1 MVTDINLNGPPGQE
15 DPIPSTKADRYISY
29 GLNSFNMGVAD
40 DGRSYV
46 FLKEENNSIAHPLN
60 GAWLKRWIR
69 QRARRHGEIITSD
82 DMKDILDNIEGHA
95 AISDERIKVHLR
107 VGRSDEG
114 YPEMDLGTED
124 QARVRFKDG
133 NAELILEGSSTLFSR
148 PDTMLPLPVPSEQGD
163 WRALLPFLNMSD
175 EHRLLTIGWMSWCMC
190 HERFSLPY
198 PLMVLQG
205 PQGMG
210 KSFLCKH
217 IFRRLMDNNA
227 AGIQVYR
234 GQVKEMAI
242 SASHQYLLIYDN
254 VRLLTRRQ
262 SDDFCVFSTSGTLS
276 GRKLYTD
283 DGQSLLMVH
292 CAIVLNGIHHFV
304 VEPDLASR
312 SVIIHLLPLDE
323 KHRVEEEQLATDLE
337 AKLPCILRG
346 LIDLCAQALHT
357 VHSVEV
363 THPERMLSFCRW
375 LAALEQVMGL
385 PTGRLQKAYSDNL
398 KNAAME
404 SVQESALGVTALR
417 FTMGLPNHHWVGTP
431 SQLLIELENLAPN
444 NTTYRHTEWPQS
456 PISLSKRL
464 KQIGPLLKAQGV
476 ELAFSHGTSRQI
488 EITYTPPESAQTIDL
503 IEEPDES
510 TNPRTGQSGLSA
522 CTPKQNQ
529 SQEQS

>member
-1 MVTDINLNGPPGQE
+1 MVTDNNSSDAPDQE
-15 DPIPSTKADRYISY
+15 EPIPSSKADRYIRYALS
-29 GLNSFNMGVAD
+29 SFNMGVAS

-46 FLKEENNSIAHPLN
+46 YLKVENNSIAHSLN

-69 QRARRHGEIITSD
+69 QKARRHSEIITSD
-82 DMKDILDNIEGHA
+82 DMKDILDNLEGHA
-95 AISDERIKVHLR
+95 AISDDRIQIHLR

-114 YPEMDLGTED
+114 YPELDLGTED
-124 QARVRFKDG
+124 RARVLFKDG
-133 NAELILEGSSTLFSR
+133 KAELILEGSRTLFSR
-148 PDTMLPLPVPSEQGD
+148 PDTMLPLPVPSEEGD
-163 WRALLPFLNMSD
+163 WRALLPFLNMSE
-175 EHRLLTIGWMSWCMC
+175 EHQYLTVAWMSWCMC

-217 IFRRLMDNNA
+217 IFRRLIDNNA

-262 SDDFCVFSTSGTLS
+262 SDDFCVFSTSGSLS

-292 CAIVLNGIHHFV
+292 CAIVLNGIHHFI

-312 SVIIHLLPLDE
+312 AVIIHLLPLDE

-337 AKLPCILRG
+337 SKLPCILRG

-398 KNAAME
+398 KNASME

-522 CTPKQNQ
+522 CTPIQNQ
-529 SQEQS
+529 SQEQ

>member
-1 MVTDINLNGPPGQE
+1 
-15 DPIPSTKADRYISY
+15 
-29 GLNSFNMGVAD
+29 
-40 DGRSYV
+40 
-46 FLKEENNSIAHPLN
+46 
-60 GAWLKRWIR
+60 
-69 QRARRHGEIITSD
+69 
-82 DMKDILDNIEGHA
+82 
-95 AISDERIKVHLR
+95 
-107 VGRSDEG
+107 
-114 YPEMDLGTED
+114 
-124 QARVRFKDG
+124 
-133 NAELILEGSSTLFSR
+133 
-148 PDTMLPLPVPSEQGD
+148 
-163 WRALLPFLNMSD
+163 
-175 EHRLLTIGWMSWCMC
+175 
-190 HERFSLPY
+190 
-198 PLMVLQG
+198 
-205 PQGMG
+205 MG

-217 IFRRLMDNNA
+217 IFRRLIDNNA

-346 LIDLCAQALHT
+346 LIDLCAQALHI
-357 VHSVEV
+357 VKSVEV

-385 PTGRLQKAYSDNL
+385 PTGRLQKTYSDNL

-404 SVQESALGVTALR
+404 SVQESTLGVTALR
-417 FTMGLPNHHWVGTP
+417 FALGLPNHHWVGTP

-464 KQIGPLLKAQGV
+464 KQIGPLLRAQGV
-476 ELAFSHGTSRQI
+476 ELAFSHGTKRRI
-488 EITYTPPESAQTIDL
+488 EITYTPPEGAQTIDL

-510 TNPRTGQSGLSA
+510 TNPRTGQSGLAA
-522 CTPKQNQ
+522 CTPIQNQ
-529 SQEQS
+529 SQEKS